1 MPGEEQDKPNAHY
14 VYVWAFLI
22 VPGSRAEFLRAYGPG
37 GAWEAL
43 FQRADGFVGTLL
55 LQDQADPNRYLTIDR
70 WRSAAA
76 HAAFRTRFAADY
88 EALDRACERLS
99 TQEQSLGE
107 YWER

>member
-1 MPGEEQDKPNAHY
+1 MQHEEATAARY
-14 VYVWAFLI
+14 VYVWAFQI
-22 VPGSRAEFLRAYGPG
+22 VPESRAEFLRAYGSG

-43 FQRADGFVGTLL
+43 FQRAEGFVGTLL

-76 HAAFRTRFAADY
+76 HAAFRAKFGADY
-88 EALDRACERLS
+88 ETLDRVCEHLT
-99 TQEQSLGE
+99 TQELSLGE